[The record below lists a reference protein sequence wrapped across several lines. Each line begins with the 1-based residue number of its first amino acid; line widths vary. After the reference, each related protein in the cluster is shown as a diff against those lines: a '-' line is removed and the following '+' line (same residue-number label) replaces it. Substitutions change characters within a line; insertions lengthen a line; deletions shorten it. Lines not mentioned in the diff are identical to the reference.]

1 MVLGLLISAV
11 VNSSDKT
18 MPLLVLAV
26 LVEVVLSGGVF
37 AINGITGLEQ
47 LSWFAPSR
55 WGFAAI
61 ASTADLN
68 HIQPLSPGTK
78 PDPLWSHTP
87 HQWLL
92 AMAMMAVL
100 ALALVVLTWRRLART
115 RPSRTR

>member
-1 MVLGLLISAV
+1 MVLGLLISAA

-47 LSWFAPSR
+47 LSWLAPSR

-68 HIQPLSPGTK
+68 HIQPLSPDTK
-78 PDPLWSHTP
+78 PDPLWNHTP

-92 AMAMMAVL
+92 AMAMQA
-100 ALALVVLTWRRLART
+100 ALALVLVLLTWRRLVRT
-115 RPSRTR
+115 RPARR

>member
-1 MVLGLLISAV
+1 
-11 VNSSDKT
+11 

-26 LVEVVLSGGVF
+26 LVQVVLSGGVF
-37 AINGITGLEQ
+37 AINGITGLKQ

-55 WGFAAI
+55 WGFAAT

-68 HIQPLSPGTK
+68 HIQPLGPETK
-78 PDPLWSHTP
+78 PDPLWNHTP

-92 AMAMMAVL
+92 AMAMQAVL
-100 ALALVVLTWRRLART
+100 ALALILLTWRRLART

>member
-1 MVLGLLISAV
+1 
-11 VNSSDKT
+11 

-68 HIQPLSPGTK
+68 HIQPLSPGTT
-78 PDPLWSHTP
+78 PDPLWGHTA
-87 HQWLL
+87 HYWLL
-92 AMAMMAVL
+92 AMAMMIVL
-100 ALALVVLTWRRLART
+100 TLVLILLTWRRLART
-115 RPSRTR
+115 RPARR